1 MPRRSNRQNHTKLL
15 LIFAAL
21 LWLAI
26 PVRAACVCPNDVT
39 ADGAVNI
46 DDLLGVINQWGP
58 NKGATGDVTG
68 NGVVDID
75 DLLSVINGWGQV
87 CPVPGVFPAP
97 GGWIHGC
104 PSCANCPPPIQIH
117 QYNADTY
124 ILRQSK
130 CTNFEAPFMYLLFGQ
145 DKVLLQDTGAGGI
158 QIGPAVY
165 GVINQWLAAN
175 NQASIQLIVTH
186 SHGHGDHFA
195 GDSQFNG
202 QPNTTLV
209 GTSQTA
215 VRNFFGITTWPTQ
228 IVTYD
233 LGGGRVLDV
242 IPIPGH
248 QSASIALYDR
258 QTGILLTGDTLYPGH
273 LFISAWT
280 DYKASILRLVNFTA
294 AADKPVC
301 HVLGTHIEMTSTP
314 GVHYPYGTVYQPNE
328 HVLQLTRD
336 TLLELNAACQ
346 AMGNTPVQ
354 QVHDDFI
361 IVP

>member
-1 MPRRSNRQNHTKLL
+1 
-15 LIFAAL
+15 
-21 LWLAI
+21 
-26 PVRAACVCPNDVT
+26 
-39 ADGAVNI
+39 
-46 DDLLGVINQWGP
+46 
-58 NKGATGDVTG
+58 
-68 NGVVDID
+68 
-75 DLLSVINGWGQV
+75 
-87 CPVPGVFPAP
+87 
-97 GGWIHGC
+97 
-104 PSCANCPPPIQIH
+104 
-117 QYNADTY
+117 
-124 ILRQSK
+124 
-130 CTNFEAPFMYLLFGQ
+130 
-145 DKVLLQDTGAGGI
+145 
-158 QIGPAVY
+158 
-165 GVINQWLAAN
+165 
-175 NQASIQLIVTH
+175 
-186 SHGHGDHFA
+186 
-195 GDSQFNG
+195 
-202 QPNTTLV
+202 V

-280 DYKASILRLVNFTA
+280 DYKASILRLANFTA
-294 AADKPVC
+294 AADKQVC